1 MEHPPNL
8 KELSSNRHSLISLLF
23 FVLVS
28 LPMIGQNT
36 DLSFKIKIGL
46 VLEFGT
52 HINRLGVLA
61 SSATNIDATQF
72 NAELKGYYN
81 FKSYGPPLKGI
92 ETVWSLGL
100 AQGVGKKSNDNYPL
114 VDSRYFNTGK
124 RYSLGFTFRKYQDR
138 IETSQ
143 STGTIYFNAD
153 AFFLNFE
160 NDLFGNTHG
169 KDRFRTGGVSLNY
182 FHDRWLYSLKNII
195 WTGETRCH
203 EKVSYT
209 DTDYPSR
216 YGYHDV
222 TKCKY
227 GNYAHGIG
235 AFSVSYIPE
244 DWFGQF
250 FSFSMG
256 IDHEQIRH
264 FFQNRLIHDMYFVPD
279 GINPSRNL
287 HYPMLDTE
295 GNPYL
300 FLKDQVLK
308 KPKWY
313 FQLGANTHDLY

>member
-1 MEHPPNL
+1 M
-8 KELSSNRHSLISLLF
+8 SSSKYSIISFLLF
-23 FVLVS
+23 VFVYSPL
-28 LPMIGQNT
+28 IGQT
-36 DLSFKIKIGL
+36 DDLSFRLRIGL
-46 VLEFGT
+46 IVEFGT
-52 HINRLGVLA
+52 HIDRLGVLA
-61 SSATNIDATQF
+61 STATQLEATQF
-72 NAELKGYYN
+72 NVEWKGYYN
-81 FKSYGPPLKGI
+81 FKSFGPPSQGI

-100 AQGVGKKSNDNYPL
+100 AQGFGRRTSDEYPL
-114 VDSRYFNTGK
+114 IDSRNFSTGK
-124 RYSLGFTFRKYQDR
+124 RYSLGYTFHKYQDR
-138 IETSQ
+138 IETTQ
-143 STGTIYFNAD
+143 GTGTIYLKVD

-169 KDRFRTGGVSLNY
+169 RDRFRTGGISLNY
-182 FHDRWLYSLKNII
+182 FHKRWLYSVKNII
-195 WTGETRCH
+195 WTGETRCQ

-227 GNYAHGIG
+227 GNYAHGI
-235 AFSVSYIPE
+235 AALSVSYLPE

-256 IDHEQIRH
+256 IDHEKIRH

-279 GINPSRNL
+279 RINPSRNL

-300 FLKDQVLK
+300 FLKDQLLK
-308 KPKWY
+308 KPKLY
-313 FQLGANTHDLY
+313 LQIGANSHDLY